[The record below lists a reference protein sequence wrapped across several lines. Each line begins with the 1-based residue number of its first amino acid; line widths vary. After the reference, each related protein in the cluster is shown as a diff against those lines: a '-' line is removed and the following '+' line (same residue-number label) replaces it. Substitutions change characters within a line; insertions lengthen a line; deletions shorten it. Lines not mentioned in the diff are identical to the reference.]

1 MLGKH
6 NRISK
11 SAFNKT
17 NVKIEEGILD
27 MEKCEFYDVQLMI
40 GEKQEPMLMN
50 GFKGKN
56 LFTTLECTSLIINDS
71 SIDNFTIYI
80 ENDALIVKNSNFT
93 DLFMV
98 SDGVNN
104 LFENCRIESCELWTQ
119 GTEIID
125 CSITDLKELKADHYI
140 RLKDSNFTRTG
151 EIYNSLGDILIDNCT
166 FTNCNPERLI
176 TASYLKDK
184 LIIMN
189 SRFINNTCKSL
200 IDFEG
205 CEDITLKNNLFLNNT
220 CSKLLSWDIYIYYES
235 GKKPNVY
242 VNIQNN
248 AFINNLENDRQYSK
262 IDLATSMMD
271 FTGKLKPFHFKIEN
285 NFLGFNMDHKREL
298 YTIPVFDLSAGE
310 PETQYDIMTWTN
322 INIVKNGAGYA
333 LKAVNNKKEEV
344 NLPETL
350 FSIKDRKTGETIVS
364 NIRIGESFNMNRT
377 PEEVYI
383 LNEANEIVNKP
394 KANFTYTITGDSYED
409 ILIKAHVEYDS
420 KPLKNQIICMDII
433 ETQVLGTFGLERTY
447 TTDENGDVILFTYNT
462 HNPPTYGQEFE
473 NDEAYKYDFI
483 LTHSSR
489 EFGMSQIIH
498 KNLKIKPAECI
509 VSGGDITTVYGKKP
523 VVKMSVK
530 TRNGKTIQGC
540 QIIISIY
547 KNNKLVRYAYDYASK
562 GVIEYKLAKLNA
574 GTYKLRIESANGK
587 YSLKK
592 TITVKVNPLKLK
604 VKVKKATHKFKKKQY
619 FKFTVKNAKKVKVK
633 LKIGKKTYKV
643 KTDKKGVAKF
653 NTKSLK
659 RGTHKVTISSGDGN
673 YKFSAKSSIKI
684 R

>member
-1 MLGKH
+1 MQDDMKLTGLKGDGLIISL
-6 NRISK
+6 NCNSLEIINSNINSFTVSVENNDLKVKNSNITGFNIVAQSK
-11 SAFNKT
+11 SNLIDNCTIKT
-17 NVKIEEGILD
+17 CRLEMDGVMINDCDISD
-27 MEKCEFYDVQLMI
+27 MEDLNCGRYVGL
-40 GEKQEPMLMN
+40 
-50 GFKGKN
+50 
-56 LFTTLECTSLIINDS
+56 
-71 SIDNFTIYI
+71 
-80 ENDALIVKNSNFT
+80 KNSNFT
-93 DLFMV
+93 
-98 SDGVNN
+98 
-104 LFENCRIESCELWTQ
+104 RI
-119 GTEIID
+119 
-125 CSITDLKELKADHYI
+125 
-140 RLKDSNFTRTG
+140 G
-151 EIYNSLGDILIDNCT
+151 EIYPYDEGLMIDNCT
-166 FTNCNPERLI
+166 FRNCNPEM
-176 TASYLKDK
+176 
-184 LIIMN
+184 LIISSHNPNKVTVIN
-189 SRFINNTCKSL
+189 SRFINNTCDSL
-200 IDFEG
+200 IDFTY
-205 CEDITLKNNLFLNNT
+205 CKDITLKNNLFLNNT
-220 CSKLLSWDIYIYYES
+220 CSRVLLWMIDIYYES
-235 GKKPNVY
+235 GAKPNVY
-242 VNIQNN
+242 VNIENN
-248 AFINNLENDRQYSK
+248 AFINNLENDQEYSK
-262 IDLATSMMD
+262 IFIQTMLMD

-310 PETQYDIMTWTN
+310 PENQYDIMTWTN
-322 INIVKNGAGYA
+322 INIVKNGAEYA

-364 NIRIGESFNMNRT
+364 HIRIGESFNMNRT

-447 TTDENGDVILFTYNT
+447 MTDENGDVILFTYNT

-498 KNLKIKPAECI
+498 NNLKIKPAKCI

-530 TRNGKTIQGC
+530 TQNGKTIQGC

-562 GVIEYKLAKLNA
+562 GVIEHKLAKLNA
-574 GTYKLRIESANGK
+574 GTYKLKIESANGK

-643 KTDKKGVAKF
+643 KTDKRGVAKF